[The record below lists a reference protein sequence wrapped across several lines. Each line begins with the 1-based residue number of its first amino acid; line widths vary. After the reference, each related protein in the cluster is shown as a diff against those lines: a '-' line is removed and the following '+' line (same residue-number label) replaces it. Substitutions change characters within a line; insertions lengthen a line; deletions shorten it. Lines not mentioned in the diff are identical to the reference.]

1 MTNNPYQVQMHCA
14 YAIGCDSSKYS
25 QPQQLKQP
33 ITLVL
38 QEPTLSGTPLF
49 PPLLPTVAVSKGT
62 LIQTGVGILNVL
74 VTKTSTLCTSELIDQ

>member
-38 QEPTLSGTPLF
+38 QEPR
-49 PPLLPTVAVSKGT
+49 
-62 LIQTGVGILNVL
+62 
-74 VTKTSTLCTSELIDQ
+74 